1 MAFNFDVDTQDVL
14 ERRKPLTGADLGM
27 TGGMVVQPGER
38 VRPLNMQDV
47 LNIRDQMQPQEIQ
60 LANFDP
66 VQVSSAQYDF
76 IVNHLAGIKDK
87 AEIEILQG

>member
-1 MAFNFDVDTQDVL
+1 MAFNFDVDTQDIL

-60 LANFDP
+60 LATRCRCQP
-66 VQVSSAQYDF
+66 LSMISLS
-76 IVNHLAGIKDK
+76 I
-87 AEIEILQG
+87 ILQGLRTRQRWKQRR